1 MLDLKRIRFETAAVK
16 ELLARRGDLAVH
28 ASVDKVA
35 ALDEER
41 RAIIQRVEDLKARRN
56 AASKQIAERK
66 QAGGDASD
74 LIAEMREVGAQI
86 SEYDGRLSEGEAR
99 LQELLLELP
108 NTPLPPVPAGDETAN
123 QEVRAWGEPL
133 QREDWRKPHWALGS
147 ELAMLDLERGAKL
160 SGSGFP
166 VYVGAGARLQRALIN
181 LMLDTHL
188 NEHGYIEVQPPY
200 LVRSETM
207 VGTGQLPR
215 LAADAYHVESDDLWL
230 IPTAEVPLT
239 NLHSGE
245 VLGPDSVPRH
255 YVSYTACFRR
265 EAGAA
270 GRDTRGVI
278 RVHQFDKVELV
289 RFERPE
295 DSEAALEQLTGHAET
310 ILQRLGLAYRVV
322 LLAAG
327 DMAQS
332 SAMTYDLEVWSPGVE
347 RWLEVSSCSNC
358 TDYQARR
365 AGIRFRREG
374 GGKPEFLHTLNGS
387 GLALPRTI
395 IALLENYQRQD
406 GAVELPEA
414 LHPYMGC
421 TRIERV

>member
-1 MLDLKRIRFETAAVK
+1 M
-16 ELLARRGDLAVH
+16 
-28 ASVDKVA
+28 
-35 ALDEER
+35 
-41 RAIIQRVEDLKARRN
+41 
-56 AASKQIAERK
+56 
-66 QAGGDASD
+66 
-74 LIAEMREVGAQI
+74 
-86 SEYDGRLSEGEAR
+86 SEGEAR

-239 NLHSGE
+239 NLHGGE

-289 RFERPE
+289 RFSRPE
-295 DSEAALEQLTGHAET
+295 ESPAEHEKLLGHAEAVLRYLR
-310 ILQRLGLAYRVV
+310 IPYRVV
-322 LLAAG
+322 LLATG
-327 DMAQS
+327 DLGFC
-332 SAMTYDLEVWSPGVE
+332 SAKTYDLEVWAPGVGQ
-347 RWLEVSSCSNC
+347 WLEASSASSF
-358 TDYQARR
+358 TSYQARR
-365 AGIRFRREG
+365 SNIRYRPRAEA
-374 GGKPEFLHTLNGS
+374 KPELVHTLNAS
-387 GLALPRTI
+387 GVALPRTI
-395 IALLENYQRQD
+395 IALLENNQD
-406 GAVELPEA
+406 ADGGVHLPDALQPYVGTDRLTPGGAS
-414 LHPYMGC
+414 
-421 TRIERV
+421 